1 MTDTAPADVPPE
13 APSGR
18 SIGRQIAAGLII
30 AAGSLLIILSVL
42 AIWVHTVVYDTPT
55 WRATSKTIIQDPGV
69 QKDVAQYV
77 TEQIYTSP
85 KVQTN
90 ITNALPAALK
100 PFSPEVTNGLR
111 QVTQAAAT
119 RLLQRPR
126 VQNLF
131 VDASTKA
138 HADMVKLLDNNG
150 NYVSSTNGKVVLDL
164 RSVMIDVANNAGVGT
179 QAEALIPANSGQI
192 TVVDSNQLGTVQTLA
207 HLLNILVIW
216 LPLLTVALFV
226 LAVWLARGFRR
237 RALLWSAIGIL
248 VATIVLVLVRRV
260 LGEQIVNTL
269 VSDTTVRPA
278 LITSWYIGTEVIS
291 TINWTLFVIAA
302 ILAVGLWLS
311 SDGKLAARAAH
322 EAGTLDR
329 ESRTTRSASPAAV
342 LLILIVWEPLPVF
355 HKPISVLLIIVL
367 SAVGIEAL
375 RRQVAAE
382 HPAAPTT

>member
-42 AIWVHTVVYDTPT
+42 AIWIHTVVYDTST
-55 WRATSKTIIQDPGV
+55 WRSTSKTIIQDPGV
-69 QKDVAQYV
+69 QKDVAQYL
-77 TEQIYTSP
+77 TDQIYTSP
-85 KVQTN
+85 KVKTS
-90 ITNALPAALK
+90 IADALPPGLK
-100 PFSPEVTNGLR
+100 AFSPEVTNGLR

-126 VQNLF
+126 VQEIF
-131 VDASTKA
+131 VDASTRA
-138 HADMVKLLDNNG
+138 HGDMVKLLDNNG

-164 RSVMIDVANNAGVGT
+164 RSVLIDVADNAGVGT
-179 QAEALIPANSGQI
+179 QAQTYIPTDAGQI
-192 TVVDSNQLGTVQTLA
+192 TLVDSNQLGTIQTLA

-216 LPLLTVALFV
+216 LPLLTVVLFA

-248 VATIVLVLVRRV
+248 VATIVLVLIRRV
-260 LGEQIVNTL
+260 LGEQIVNVL
-269 VSDTTVRPA
+269 VSDVTVRPA
-278 LITSWYIGTEVIS
+278 LITAWYIGTDIIA
-291 TINWTLFVIAA
+291 TINWTLFFIAA
-302 ILAVGLWLS
+302 ILAVGLWFS
-311 SDGKLAARAAH
+311 SDGKLSTR
-322 EAGTLDR
+322 L
-329 ESRTTRSASPAAV
+329 RTKLAPWIANPYYAFGVPAAV

-355 HKPISVLLIIVL
+355 HKLISVLLIIVL
-367 SAVGIEAL
+367 SAIGIEAL

>member
-1 MTDTAPADVPPE
+1 MTDTAPEEISAD
-13 APSGR
+13 APTGR
-18 SIGRQIAAGLII
+18 SLGRQIGVGLII

-77 TEQIYTSP
+77 TEQLYTSP
-85 KVQTN
+85 KVQSQ
-90 ITNALPAALK
+90 ITAALPPVLK
-100 PFSPEVTNGLR
+100 AFSPEVTNGLR

-131 VDASTKA
+131 VDASTRA
-138 HADMVKLLDNNG
+138 HSDMVKLLDNNG
-150 NYVSSTNGKVVLDL
+150 KYVSSTNGKVVLDL
-164 RSVMIDVANNAGVGT
+164 RTVLIDVANNAGVGS
-179 QAEALIPANSGQI
+179 QAQSLIPADSGQI
-192 TVVDSNQLGTVQTLA
+192 TLVDSNQLGTIQTLA

-216 LPLLTVALFV
+216 LPLLTVVLFV

-269 VSDTTVRPA
+269 VSDVTVRPA
-278 LITSWYIGTEVIS
+278 LITAWYIGTDILG
-291 TINWTLFVIAA
+291 TINWTLFFIAA

-311 SDGKLAARAAH
+311 SEGKLATR
-322 EAGTLDR
+322 L
-329 ESRTTRSASPAAV
+329 RTKLAPWIANPYYAFGVPAAV

-355 HKPISVLLIIVL
+355 HKVIPVLLIIVL

-375 RRQVAAE
+375 RRQIAAE
-382 HPAAPTT
+382 HPSLTSG